1 MSRRDPYDLNKRL
14 LENWRA
20 HNEIPTLDEL
30 LGFGKNKSSGEPT
43 EEYPA
48 GEFARLYRVIDDAN
62 TRLEL
67 NLDRE
72 ELYAELQKLITS
84 QNFSIQ
90 EQDGYITGNQLE
102 YAIGNTGYPLLAKLF
117 KNAGQYLGQL
127 QKAFETAGIKVKGKV
142 GDISSVDAP
151 VGPPRVKP
159 EPTPV
164 DVEEV
169 PDDAVEDEL
178 RPQANPDAWTGPGPV
193 DLVVSPDD
201 AEEVPAE
208 EPESAKADTGI
219 RYSLPN
225 NFQYK
230 LSDRSKFV
238 YGELEKIYARK
249 YQNKSLR
256 KDLIAL
262 VRILG
267 PYAATMETTKIAESN
282 RAGRLLKMIA
292 KNSGGSDEGVAKSL
306 GALKAAH
313 KSGAIQRLAK
323 AMLSYKG
330 RPGHKVGGD
339 LKSFIGDLMLNAKA
353 VDVSGR
359 RSKKRTDT
367 KPAPDGF
374 DPRIP
379 HHLQTSRY
387 INTGTNEPAERPK
400 WPNRKKRAAERVM
413 RDRFKTIAGIK

>member
-1 MSRRDPYDLNKRL
+1 MSKRDPYDLNKRL

-20 HNEIPTLDEL
+20 HNEIPTIQEL
-30 LGFGKNKSSGEPT
+30 LGFGGKQQSGEPT

-62 TRLEL
+62 NRLEL

-159 EPTPV
+159 EPAPV

-178 RPQANPDAWTGPGPV
+178 RPQVSPDAWSGPGPV
-193 DLVVSPDD
+193 DLVVSTGDT
-201 AEEVPAE
+201 E
-208 EPESAKADTGI
+208 EPAADEPDSTKADTGI

-230 LSDRSKFV
+230 LPDRSKFV
-238 YGELEKIYARK
+238 YGELEKIYGRK

-256 KDLIAL
+256 KDLIEL

-267 PYAATMETTKIAESN
+267 PHAATLETTKIAESN

-292 KNSGGSDEGVAKSL
+292 KNSGGSPEGAMKSL
-306 GALKAAH
+306 GALKSAQNSDAL
-313 KSGAIQRLAK
+313 QRLSG

-330 RPGHKVGGD
+330 RPGHKAGTD
-339 LKSFIGDLMLNAKA
+339 LESFIGDLMLSAKA
-353 VDVSGR
+353 MDVSGR
-359 RSKKRTDT
+359 RSKKRSDA
-367 KPAPDGF
+367 KSAQDEPPQRLPSASS
-374 DPRIP
+374 PR
-379 HHLQTSRY
+379 L
-387 INTGTNEPAERPK
+387 
-400 WPNRKKRAAERVM
+400 KRAAERLM
-413 RDRFKTIAGIK
+413 RDRFKTIAGIT